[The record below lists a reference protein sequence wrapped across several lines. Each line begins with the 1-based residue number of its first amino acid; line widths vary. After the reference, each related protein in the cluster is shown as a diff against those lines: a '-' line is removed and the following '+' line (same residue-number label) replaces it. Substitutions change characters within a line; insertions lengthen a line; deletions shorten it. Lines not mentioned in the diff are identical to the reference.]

1 LAGNTEDTWRKKAE
15 ILQVQKAGTAERSA
29 FSQDSMALSL
39 DILHELKKHLLK
51 EKKKSLNWIY
61 GRNWRKWN
69 RMAGITIN

>member
-1 LAGNTEDTWRKKAE
+1 
-15 ILQVQKAGTAERSA
+15 
-29 FSQDSMALSL
+29 MALSL